1 MCVCALFP
9 FFFSARHLVG
19 QKLRVPGQ
27 LQFNFTRNAISLVML
42 LGTELG
48 VRASSLEVPLGMGLL
63 GIRASSLIVPF
74 GVEHKG

>member
-1 MCVCALFP
+1 MCVCVCFFL

-42 LGTELG
+42 LGIELG
-48 VRASSLEVPLGMGLL
+48 VRASSLVVP
-63 GIRASSLIVPF
+63 IRD
-74 GVEHKG
+74 GTWHKG